1 MTTLT
6 VEEAY
11 RNTLN
16 GFNNNLLLSTQ
27 DMLSIFTEIPN
38 VVFGCLNML
47 QHMPLLLSECSSTL
61 LQSTQ
66 ITAASYPKHY
76 KAKPT
81 LKDKVFDP
89 DHKSQAAIDLE
100 KQKQQQVL
108 SEIKQQL
115 PPREHH
121 QSTCSKTAQFLSVI
135 TFLGMTCFAAN
146 HYLNNPLKGI
156 FLNPSYRIIA

>member
-1 MTTLT
+1 MAKLT

-27 DMLSIFTEIPN
+27 DMLSIFTELKVLSGWI
-38 VVFGCLNML
+38 NML
-47 QHMPLLLSECSSTL
+47 QNMPFLLSECSSTL

-66 ITAASYPKHY
+66 ITAASYPKHH

-89 DHKSQAAIDLE
+89 DQKSQDAIALE
-100 KQKQQQVL
+100 KQKQQKVL

-115 PPREHH
+115 PPREHP
-121 QSTCSKTAQFLSVI
+121 QSTCSKTAQFLSII

-146 HYLNNPLKGI
+146 HYLNNPLKEM
-156 FLNPSYRIIA
+156 FLNPSYRIIS